1 MSYLCL
7 SCSSNVRARQ
17 EALCCDGCDRWQHRA
32 CGTGISRQDYRRI
45 VKGLLDLPKWFC
57 LKCEHQ
63 RDDNNDVGLSAS
75 MLQDDMYPIRC
86 GDLDELDSQQ
96 LTVNEK
102 VSGNKSSI
110 SAFLCKPWG
119 GNSKRNSYRKV
130 NESNINNRV
139 LSALIVLN

>member
-1 MSYLCL
+1 MSYPCL
-7 SCSSNVRARQ
+7 SCSSNARARQ
-17 EALCCDGCDRWQHRA
+17 EALCCDGCDRWQHHA

-63 RDDNNDVGLSAS
+63 QDDNTDVSLSAS

-96 LTVNEK
+96 LTLDEK
-102 VSGNKSSI
+102 VSGNINLI
-110 SAFLCKPWG
+110 SGFLCKPWG
-119 GNSKRNSYRKV
+119 GNS
-130 NESNINNRV
+130 
-139 LSALIVLN
+139 